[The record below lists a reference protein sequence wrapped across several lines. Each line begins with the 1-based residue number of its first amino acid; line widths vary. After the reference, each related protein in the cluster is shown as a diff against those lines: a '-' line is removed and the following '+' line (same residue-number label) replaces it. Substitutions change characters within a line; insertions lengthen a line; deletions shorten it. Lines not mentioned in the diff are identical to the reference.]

1 MTLASRPLLC
11 DRPDLSSVVVQKN
24 VSWNS
29 TFHAEALPAFDNT
42 ACVCLSR
49 PWHVA
54 VPLMCLTVRRVL
66 PRYQHFRLE
75 LTEFC
80 YWKGRAQLVRQYG
93 GSLELR
99 VDSVR
104 FFWTGIKEI
113 MHDVT
118 VQVQDWWQRYTQNQP
133 ALRELANGVIDLV
146 TMCVSH
152 GTPPPYHSWC

>member
-1 MTLASRPLLC
+1 MTLPADHC
-11 DRPDLSSVVVQKN
+11 CWTDLICR
-24 VSWNS
+24 VSWCRRMCLGTAHFTPKRCPHS
-29 TFHAEALPAFDNT
+29 TILRAF
-42 ACVCLSR
+42 ALSR

>member
-1 MTLASRPLLC
+1 MRLLVAALAC
-11 DRPDLSSVVVQKN
+11 GCASV
-24 VSWNS
+24 
-29 TFHAEALPAFDNT
+29 
-42 ACVCLSR
+42 
-49 PWHVA
+49 
-54 VPLMCLTVRRVL
+54 CLTVRRVL

-75 LTEFC
+75 LTECC
-80 YWKGRAQLVRQYG
+80 YW
-93 GSLELR
+93 
-99 VDSVR
+99 VR

>member
-1 MTLASRPLLC
+1 M
-11 DRPDLSSVVVQKN
+11 QKN